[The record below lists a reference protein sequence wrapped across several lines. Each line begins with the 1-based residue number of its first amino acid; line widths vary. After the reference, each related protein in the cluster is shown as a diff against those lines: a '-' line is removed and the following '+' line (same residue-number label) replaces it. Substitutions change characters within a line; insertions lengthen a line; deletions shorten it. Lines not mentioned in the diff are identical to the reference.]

1 MIYKYYN
8 NSLKSLRLKEVGE
21 ILFFIFVALHLFIE
35 SSSIYAQSNNQ
46 EILISYKNDLLSI
59 STKDADLKKVLL
71 KLSDETNINIKF
83 PVYIDN
89 KITINK
95 NGISLGEGLEYILKN
110 LNHII
115 LYSGIKNNK
124 PMISRVIVFSESK
137 SSTKLTDSKT
147 QAASSKTQAASSEIQ
162 AASSEIQAAS
172 SEIQAAS
179 SEIQPPRSIIQLPNS
194 EMQAA
199 DIIKGYEKQIEI
211 LKEKLSTIPENS
223 RWRKNYINRIK
234 KLEKLIENYESR
246 TPN

>member
-8 NSLKSLRLKEVGE
+8 NSLKSLRLKEAGA
-21 ILFFIFVALHLFIE
+21 ILIFIFLALHLTIE

-46 EILISYKNDLLSI
+46 KILISYKNDLLSI

-71 KLSDETNINIKF
+71 KLSDKTNINIKL
-83 PVYIDN
+83 PVYMDK

-95 NGISLGEGLEYILKN
+95 NGISLGEGLEYLLKN

-124 PMISRVIVFSESK
+124 PMISRVIVLSGSK
-137 SSTKLTDSKT
+137 KSTKLTDSKT
-147 QAASSKTQAASSEIQ
+147 QAANSRTQAANSETQAASSETQ
-162 AASSEIQAAS
+162 TASSIV
-172 SEIQAAS
+172 
-179 SEIQPPRSIIQLPNS
+179 QLPNS

-211 LKEKLSTIPENS
+211 LKKKLSTIPENS
-223 RWRKNYINRIK
+223 RLRKHYIKRIK
-234 KLEKLIENYESR
+234 ILEKFIENYESR